1 MSLKYKAATVFLC
14 VLVSCAAANLLIHR
28 MLIFP
33 KFVELENEE
42 IRKDAHRA
50 VQAIQREIEHLDDV
64 CRDWASWD
72 DTYIFAESLSKKYIE
87 TNLPDNVYKDLRLN
101 LLCFFDKED
110 RLLYGQARKASSYE
124 PSETLVSE
132 NWPINGGDLLLPT
145 SENET
150 RPFEE
155 MKINGIY
162 ITDQGPMMVASRPIL
177 NSMNQG
183 PINGTLIM
191 GRLLGP
197 ALVKTIAEQTQISL
211 EILSLQETFL
221 PMSLRKIA
229 STITA
234 DAPFRFER
242 NVGDL
247 RCFTVL
253 GDAKGRPALLLV
265 AKAGNDISAIGSAT
279 IGYAWLINSSA
290 AVAVLLLALWM
301 LQNTVIGP
309 VVRLSEHAFS
319 IGKDKDLSRRL
330 SISKTDEIGK
340 LGQIF
345 DDMVSQLDE
354 TISQLRKSE
363 EMYHLITENALSII
377 LLFQNGRL
385 IYANGRAVEM
395 TGYPLEELMYKSTLD
410 LIHPDDRQLLN
421 EIRKA
426 VHSMESKE
434 IRYLTWSGQTR
445 WVEMLTVPILYKN
458 SPSVL
463 VHGIDIT
470 EKKKVQSEQKQ
481 LVTRLQRAEKMEM
494 IGAVVGGVAHDL
506 NNILSGL
513 VTYPELI
520 LLKMPQD
527 SPFRKALHTIH
538 QTGKKAEAIVQDL
551 LTLSRRGVACSDV
564 VSMNDIV
571 AAYLDSPEHHKI
583 MSFNSKVQVME
594 NLEEDLLNIVGSPVH
609 LSKTLM
615 NLVSN
620 AVESMSGGGMLFI
633 STENCYLDHPVQG
646 YDAVREGDY
655 VRLTVSDT
663 GTGIGEADR
672 EKIFEPFYT
681 KKVMGRS
688 GTGLGLAVVW
698 STVKDHQ
705 GYIQL
710 KTEVGKGSSFILH
723 FPASRKIAQ
732 KTLHVVSVD
741 QFRGNNEN
749 ILVVDDVAEQREIAA
764 EILKTLG
771 YRAQSVPSGEAAL
784 EYLAQNPADLILLD
798 MIMDPGMDGLETYRR
813 ILRIRPG
820 QKAIIVSG
828 YSETHRV
835 EEIKSLGAAQYI
847 KKPYMLEKIG
857 MAIRLELE
865 KTE

>member
-132 NWPINGGDLLLPT
+132 NWPINGGDLLLPN

-377 LLFQNGRL
+377 LLFQNNRL

-564 VSMNDIV
+564 ISMNDIV

-732 KTLHVVSVD
+732 KTSHVVSVD

-835 EEIKSLGAAQYI
+835 EEIKSLGAVQYI

>member
-14 VLVSCAAANLLIHR
+14 VFISYVAANLLIHR

-64 CRDWASWD
+64 CHDWASWD
-72 DTYIFAESLSKKYIE
+72 DTHVFAETRSEKYIA

-101 LLCFFDKED
+101 LLCFFDKKG

-124 PSETLVSE
+124 PLETMVTE
-132 NWPINGGDLLLPT
+132 NWPIKRDNFLLTTENG
-145 SENET
+145 T
-150 RPFEE
+150 RAFEE

-197 ALVKTIAEQTQISL
+197 DLVKTIAEQTQVSL
-211 EILSLQETFL
+211 EVLSIQENFL
-221 PMSLRKIA
+221 PMSLREIA

-234 DAPFRFER
+234 DSPFRFER
-242 NVGDL
+242 NAKDL
-247 RCFTVL
+247 LCFTVL
-253 GDAKGRPALLLV
+253 GDTKGRPALLLA
-265 AKAGNDISAIGSAT
+265 AKADKNISAIGSAT

-309 VVRLSEHAFS
+309 VVRLSEHALS

-330 SISKTDEIGK
+330 SMPKSDEIGK

-354 TISQLRKSE
+354 AISQLTKSE

-395 TGYPLEELMYKSTLD
+395 AGYSLEELMYKPTLD
-410 LIHPDDRQLLN
+410 LIHPEDRHLLN

-426 VHSMESKE
+426 VHSMDSKE
-434 IRYLTWSGQTR
+434 IRYLTRSGQTR

-470 EKKKVQSEQKQ
+470 DKKKVQSEQKQ
-481 LVTRLQRAEKMEM
+481 LETRLQRAEKMEM

-527 SPFRKALHTIH
+527 SPFRKALHTI
-538 QTGKKAEAIVQDL
+538 QQSGKKAEAIVQDL
-551 LTLSRRGVACSDV
+551 LTLSRRGVACSNV
-564 VSMNDIV
+564 ISMNDIV

-583 MSFNSKVQVME
+583 MSFNPKVKVIE
-594 NLEEDLLNIVGSPVH
+594 NLEEDLLNIDGSPVH

-633 STENCYLDHPVQG
+633 STESCYLDHPVQG
-646 YDAVREGDY
+646 YNAVREGDY

-705 GYIQL
+705 GYVHL
-710 KTEVGKGSSFILH
+710 KTEVGKGSSFILY

-732 KTLHVVSVD
+732 KTLPVVSVD
-741 QFRGNNEN
+741 RFRGNNEN
-749 ILVVDDVAEQREIAA
+749 ILVVDDIEEQREIAA

-784 EYLAQNPADLILLD
+784 EYLAHNSADLILLD

-813 ILRIRPG
+813 ILRIRPR

-828 YSETHRV
+828 YSETDRV
-835 EEIKSLGAAQYI
+835 EEIKSLGAGQYI
-847 KKPYMLEKIG
+847 KKPYMLERIG
-857 MAIRLELE
+857 MAIRCELE